1 MGSQPQQTRRQWR
14 SRTRLL
20 RLWRPLRSP
29 TYYPR
34 WWWNR
39 TTPIGATDH
48 ASTILPALRP
58 AFTGG
63 ESPKG
68 GSRTES
74 LHQGGGSSRHKEFP
88 RTTSGDQPRLRMMSP
103 SLAGPQ
109 PGWPLR
115 PVTQACSRALRA
127 SPTCTRCSAIPF
139 RRYPRGV
146 VSEPRPAYREAIAR
160 GCYPKTAGRT
170 PHRYQVTPGSSG
182 GIRTHTPGFRAP
194 SATVTEPK
202 TCRRRESDPLLSL
215 GKAVSYRQ
223 TPPARG

>member
-146 VSEPRPAYREAIAR
+146 HVSHDPVTGKLPLVGTTPSRGAYAPPAPSDSR
-160 GCYPKTAGRT
+160 
-170 PHRYQVTPGSSG
+170 SSG